1 MIIPPLQMQMGK
13 TKYQIKFKTRV
24 GLNEQ
29 IRSLNDLSSL
39 VAWLVDKRWKLA
51 NERTFS
57 QRFKWKGKIRKGGGE
72 NSFSF
77 LWVS

>member
-1 MIIPPLQMQMGK
+1 MADMFFGKKMIIPPLQMQMGK

-39 VAWLVDKRWKLA
+39 VA
-51 NERTFS
+51 
-57 QRFKWKGKIRKGGGE
+57 
-72 NSFSF
+72 
-77 LWVS
+77 